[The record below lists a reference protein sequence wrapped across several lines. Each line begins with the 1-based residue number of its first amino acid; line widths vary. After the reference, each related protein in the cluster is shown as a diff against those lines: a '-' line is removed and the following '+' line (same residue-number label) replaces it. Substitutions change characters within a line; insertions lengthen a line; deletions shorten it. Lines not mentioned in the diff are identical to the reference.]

1 MSNTNKTVV
10 LYENSTGQT
19 DELVAFY
26 LIDGDYSHLDQTFF
40 DIDDPHLEGWELK
53 VKNLRIGEDESSK
66 VISSREAKQYI
77 KEGAELAHFGC
88 YN

>member
-26 LIDGDYSHLDQTFF
+26 LIDGNYGYLDQTFF
-40 DIDDPHLEGWELK
+40 DIDDPNLEGKELE
-53 VKNLRIGEDESSK
+53 VKNLHIGEDESSK
-66 VISSREAKQYI
+66 LLTTTQAGEYI
-77 KEGAELAHFGC
+77 KQGAELAHFGC